1 LGERGK
7 NFPPPVARVTSD
19 MPLWDWVDV
28 ARWLRRRSKVP
39 TNAVVEARIVKR
51 ANEQLEKAA

>member
-1 LGERGK
+1 
-7 NFPPPVARVTSD
+7 
-19 MPLWDWVDV
+19 VDV

-51 ANEQLEKAA
+51 ANKQLEKAA